1 MVSSDAPPR
10 LCRERPDQTPQEARA
25 LRELLSGSATSALRK
40 GQNRVGMARA
50 KSFRRWVRH
59 PVTHKQFRLSAPT
72 LALLAELLDEIRVI
86 RHKYKRN
93 RAGLTQTEVD
103 TQIRAIRGQRS
114 YTLAEAATA
123 YVARE
128 SLADNTRKG
137 VLSLVRSHAARLAP
151 IELNALDS
159 NTLKA
164 WVDHLRARQVSVTSI
179 LCYWRRLRAVVVYAI
194 ERDWIGVLPWGDYVP
209 KLSGRDPKERESC
222 RSVDELERLLSS
234 ALEIDRREGF
244 RHYLEAKIAT
254 SVSLGLRQGELAG
267 LRWPDLRETE
277 GVIIVARQYAGR
289 LTKTKHRP
297 KRLEVSDELF
307 VILGEHRARLEELEL
322 YSPAGPI
329 FPAPHRSRPGEPR
342 PYDQGECL
350 TTRSLRAVVHLAGL
364 PNQKAWSS
372 HSLRD
377 TFATLEAIGHGGD
390 LATTAQRTRH
400 KSIPALARYIRAVRR
415 QTPPPGFTLPSG
427 DRPPLLPPRSDD
439 PEPTK

>member
-1 MVSSDAPPR
+1 MNGRSDASARPR
-10 LCRERPDQTPQEARA
+10 RFDVRNILLWFQRNTIVA
-25 LRELLSGSATSALRK
+25 LVLLLLLFIAIVELMKPGTV
-40 GQNRVGMARA
+40 N
-50 KSFRRWVRH
+50 
-59 PVTHKQFRLSAPT
+59 PVWL
-72 LALLAELLDEIRVI
+72 
-86 RHKYKRN
+86 
-93 RAGLTQTEVD
+93 
-103 TQIRAIRGQRS
+103 
-114 YTLAEAATA
+114 
-123 YVARE
+123 
-128 SLADNTRKG
+128 
-137 VLSLVRSHAARLAP
+137 
-151 IELNALDS
+151 S
-159 NTLKA
+159 NTLLFA
-164 WVDHLRARQVSVTSI
+164 APLGILAAGQTMVMLTGGIDLSVVSVATGSAF
-179 LCYWRRLRAVVVYAI
+179 LMTTTALKFGNGPAVAI
-194 ERDWIGVLPWGDYVP
+194 G
-209 KLSGRDPKERESC
+209 
-222 RSVDELERLLSS
+222 
-234 ALEIDRREGF
+234 
-244 RHYLEAKIAT
+244 
-254 SVSLGLRQGELAG
+254 LGLGLAVGAING
-267 LRWPDLRETE
+267 LGVAVLGVQPLVMTLGTGLMTE